1 MKSGWITAISI
12 AILAV
17 GTTTWAGGP
26 GGPTVPGPAASPGLG
41 ERLKEQERKE
51 LLPKP
56 KFPIPLA
63 KECRDPAADSLTFQV
78 LSRDRAHPTQG
89 RIRLTGMVK
98 NVGNVAFESDPRQAS
113 AQLTEQSPGGRP
125 AIRAQ
130 QNIANLAPNAT
141 ITLTHELAW
150 DTAREFPPTFTLL
163 LSYDPDIYLDANK
176 KNDDCNQ
183 NNNRKE
189 LTGEQINRGW

>member
-1 MKSGWITAISI
+1 MKGMRRVLIASVLGAIFTASATLSFAQPPISEKLRKQI
-12 AILAV
+12 QPPV
-17 GTTTWAGGP
+17 
-26 GGPTVPGPAASPGLG
+26 VP
-41 ERLKEQERKE
+41 QEKLRT
-51 LLPKP
+51 
-56 KFPIPLA
+56 PIPPVI
-63 KECRDPAADSLTFQV
+63 KECRDPAAVSLTFQV
-78 LSRDRAHPTQG
+78 LSRDRAYPTQG
-89 RIRLTGMVK
+89 RIRLTGVVK

-130 QNIANLAPNAT
+130 QDIANLAPNAT
-141 ITLTHELAW
+141 ITLTYELAW

-183 NNNRKE
+183 NNNKKE
-189 LTGEQINRGW
+189 LTGAAINAGWSR